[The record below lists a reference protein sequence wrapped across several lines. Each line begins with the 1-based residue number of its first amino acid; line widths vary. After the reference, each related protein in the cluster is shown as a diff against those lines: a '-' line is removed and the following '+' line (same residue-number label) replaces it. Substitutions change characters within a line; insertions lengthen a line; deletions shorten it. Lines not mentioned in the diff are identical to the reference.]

1 MLLFIGYH
9 VGFNK
14 GLDYGLH
21 AKVEILL
28 SKDTSEVIKHLK
40 EESDQ
45 DWIDRFLYTLFYSFV
60 GFRFAYI

>member
-1 MLLFIGYH
+1 MLNIIIQIGVMVMLLFIGYH

-14 GLDYGLH
+14 GLNYGLH

-28 SKDTSEVIKHLK
+28 AKDTSEVIKHLK

-45 DWIDRFLYTLFYSFV
+45 D
-60 GFRFAYI
+60 

>member
-1 MLLFIGYH
+1 MLNIITQIGVITMLLFIGYH

-45 DWIDRFLYTLFYSFV
+45 D
-60 GFRFAYI
+60 